1 MDVAALTREEY
12 LAIPADERFHLYP
25 GREPSNST
33 YTGTKN
39 QPGCRCV
46 RCRAE
51 HASAVRKGRQV
62 LQLEPDSVV
71 DEAIGP
77 GPVSGAATPAAADQT
92 PPAEVSG
99 IPPPARPVY
108 SDPGALTADEVAARV
123 LKLAVSVAE
132 SNGGLPTWMLAAPEI
147 AGRFGVDV
155 KVAQESTRINR
166 PYIQVDAYLRR
177 PKLVRRPTR

>member
-1 MDVAALTREEY
+1 MTREEY
-12 LAIPADERFHLYP
+12 LALPPDERPHLYP
-25 GREPSNST
+25 DRAPSNST
-33 YTGTKN
+33 YTGSKN

-51 HASAVRKGRQV
+51 HAGAIRKNRQV
-62 LQLEPDSVV
+62 IQVEPVSVV
-71 DEAIGP
+71 DQPIPAEVARDAPQAVAEDLTPSPEA
-77 GPVSGAATPAAADQT
+77 PVEA
-92 PPAEVSG
+92 PPAE
-99 IPPPARPVY
+99 PVY
-108 SDPGALTADEVAARV
+108 SHPGALTAEEVAARI

-132 SNGGLPTWMLAAPEI
+132 TDGGLPTWMLAAPEI

-155 KVAQESTRINR
+155 KVAQDSTRINS